1 MKSSRHTDQ
10 KIQPYGIIMPSI
22 VRLVS
27 FFSCSLAFPVISDA
41 KVAEISLSTLLTE
54 MGRYESVATWP
65 SPEFKCLQISSY
77 DRATVAPDQP
87 GWFANDD
94 HTQFIRTDEIQ
105 GRKERVMMEADGP
118 GCIVRFW
125 LTTIKNKKGTLRIYL
140 DGKDAPELTFP
151 AYDLLT
157 GDLKL
162 AEPLAQPHP
171 GYSPTENGGNTLM
184 LPIPYA
190 KHCKVTW
197 EERGE
202 GPRYYQI
209 NYRTYTPGTV
219 VKTFA
224 LKDVDAERGLINE
237 TSEALLTPPQFT
249 GGKRLT
255 LDQALPAGK
264 SAAIELPSGPGAVR
278 EFEFRLVSTD
288 PAKVDAALRSTIVRF
303 TFDGNE
309 TIWCPASDFFGSGVG
324 VNPLKSWYRTVLPDG
339 TMTCRWT
346 MPYAQSGKLTLE
358 NTGSQEVKISARL
371 TASPWK
377 WDDRSMYF
385 HTAWH
390 SESDLSTNPPRDWN
404 YVNLTGRGVYV
415 GDTLSLYNP
424 VATWYGE
431 GDEKIRVDGESR
443 PSHLGT
449 GTEDYYG
456 YSFAP
461 RGIMQT
467 PFCNQIRVD
476 QPQTQGYNIL
486 TRTRNLDGIPFRKSL
501 DFDIELISW
510 KPTRLDYSAATHW
523 YAFPGASSNRK
534 PQPAEANRQL
544 PTLADAQAVGRLP
557 GAIECEGLKVIATSP
572 NTLIKQ
578 QDMDAFGADRWSGG
592 HHLLAKASAVG
603 DFLEIEIP
611 APDKL
616 PGKLTL
622 RATQA
627 PDFGILA
634 FKVNDKSVTEKFDG
648 YAPDVRPGKELELGT
663 FTPRD
668 GHYRLRIEL
677 DGTNPAATGSKF
689 YLGLDCVFLKK
700 P

>member
-1 MKSSRHTDQ
+1 MTPSS
-10 KIQPYGIIMPSI
+10 SV
-22 VRLVS
+22 VRLIL
-27 FFSCSLAFPVISDA
+27 FSLIV
-41 KVAEISLSTLLTE
+41 SLSATAAPQEVSLGSLLAE
-54 MGRYESVATWP
+54 MGRYDSIARWP
-65 SPEFKCLQISSY
+65 SPEFKCLQASSH
-77 DRATVAPDQP
+77 DRATVAPDRP

-94 HTQFIRTDEIQ
+94 HTRFIRTEEIQ
-105 GRKERVMMEADGP
+105 GREEKVMMEAEGP

-140 DGKDAPELTFP
+140 DGGANPTLTFP
-151 AYDLLT
+151 AYDLLA

-197 EERGE
+197 EEAGE

-209 NYRTYTPGTV
+209 NYRSYSPGTV
-219 VKTFA
+219 VETFTTNA
-224 LKDVDAERGLINE
+224 LDSVRKEV
-237 TSEALLTPPQFT
+237 SEISKSLLNPPPAA
-249 GGKRLT
+249 GSRRLS
-255 LDQALPAGK
+255 LEQVIPAGK
-264 SAAIELPSGPGAVR
+264 SAGLEFPVGQGAVR
-278 EFEFRLVSTD
+278 EFEFRLTPKD
-288 PAKVDAALRSTIVRF
+288 PTKMDAALRSTIVRF
-303 TFDGNE
+303 QFDGHE
-309 TIWCPASDFFGSGVG
+309 TVWCPASDFFGSGVG
-324 VNPLKSWYRTVLPDG
+324 VNPLASWYRNVSADG

-346 MPYAQSGKLTLE
+346 MPYEKSGSLVLE
-358 NTGSQEVKISARL
+358 NIGSDDVKVSTRL
-371 TASPWK
+371 NVSPWE
-377 WDDRSMYF
+377 WDDRSMHF

-390 SESDLSTNPPRDWN
+390 SESGLSTNPPRDWN

-431 GDEKIRVDGESR
+431 GDEKIRVDGESP

-476 QPQTQGYNIL
+476 QQMTQGYNIL
-486 TRTRNLDGIPFRKSL
+486 TRTRNLDGIPFKKSL
-501 DFDIELISW
+501 GFDIELISW
-510 KPTRLDYSAATHW
+510 KPTRLNYSAATHW
-523 YAFPGASSNRK
+523 YAFAGTVSNRE
-534 PQPAEANRQL
+534 PQPAEATRPL
-544 PTLADAQAVGRLP
+544 PTLADAQAAGRLP
-557 GAIECEGLKVIATSP
+557 GAIECEGLEVVATSP
-572 NTLIKQ
+572 NIPVQ
-578 QDMDAFGADRWSGG
+578 PQDMDPFGGERWSGG
-592 HHLLAKASAVG
+592 HHLLVKANAVG
-603 DFLEIEIP
+603 NFLEIRIP
-611 APDKL
+611 APDGL
-616 PGKLTL
+616 PRKITL

-634 FKVNDKSVTEKFDG
+634 FKVNGRSVEAKFDG

-668 GHYRLRIEL
+668 GHYELRIGV
-677 DGTNPAATGSKF
+677 DGANPAATGSRF
-689 YLGLDCVFLKK
+689 YLGLDCVFLTK

>member
-1 MKSSRHTDQ
+1 MFSIARHL
-10 KIQPYGIIMPSI
+10 PLFGCSFAFSGIISGQ
-22 VRLVS
+22 
-27 FFSCSLAFPVISDA
+27 A
-41 KVAEISLSTLLTE
+41 AEISLSTLLTE

-65 SPEFKCLQISSY
+65 SPEFRCLQISSY
-77 DRATVAPDQP
+77 DRTTVAPDQS

-105 GRKERVMMEADGP
+105 GRKERVMMDADGP

-140 DGKDAPELTFP
+140 DGQETPALAFP

-162 AEPLAQPHP
+162 AEPLALPHP

-197 EERGE
+197 EEAGE

-209 NYRTYTPGTV
+209 NYRSYAPGTV
-219 VKTFA
+219 VKTFT
-224 LKDVDAERGLINE
+224 LQDVNASSRQIAE
-237 TSEALLTPPQFT
+237 TSEALLSPPPIA

-255 LDQALPAGK
+255 MDTALPAGK
-264 SAAIELPSGPGAVR
+264 SATLELPSGSASVR
-278 EFEFRLVSTD
+278 AFEFRLTSAD

-303 TFDGNE
+303 QFDGDE

-324 VNPLKSWYRTVLPDG
+324 VNELKSWYRTVLSDG

-346 MPYAQSGKLTLE
+346 MPYEKSAKLTLE
-358 NTGSQEVKISARL
+358 NVGSHDVRISSRL
-371 TASPWK
+371 TVSPWK
-377 WDDRSMYF
+377 WDDRSMHF
-385 HTAWH
+385 HTTWH
-390 SESDLSTNPPRDWN
+390 SETGLSTNPPRDWN

-431 GDEKIRVDGESR
+431 GDEKIRVDGEPL

-467 PFCNQIRVD
+467 PFSNQIRVD

-486 TRTRNLDGIPFRKSL
+486 TRTRNLDGIPFTKSL

-510 KPTRLDYSAATHW
+510 KPTRLTYSAATHW
-523 YAFPGASSNRK
+523 YAFPGASSNGK
-534 PQPAEANRQL
+534 PQPAEANRPL
-544 PTLADAQAVGRLP
+544 PTLADAQAAGRLP
-557 GAIECEGLKVIATSP
+557 GAIECEGLKVVATSP
-572 NTLIKQ
+572 DLPVQ
-578 QDMDAFGADRWSGG
+578 PQDMEPFGADRWSGG
-592 HHLLAKASAVG
+592 HHLLGKATAVG
-603 DFLEIEIP
+603 NFLEIEIP
-611 APDKL
+611 APDKF
-616 PGKLTL
+616 PRKLTL

-627 PDFGILA
+627 PDFGILS
-634 FKVNDKSVTEKFDG
+634 FKVNDKPVAEKFDG
-648 YAPDVRPGKELELGT
+648 HAPDVRPGKELELGT

-668 GHYRLRIEL
+668 GKYLLRVQL
-677 DGTNPAATGSKF
+677 DGTNPAATGSRF
-689 YLGLDCVFLKK
+689 YLGLDCVFLAK